1 MIKTLSEDPEI
12 MIDTISTIA
21 GLTTSDSLNTTDLGI
36 VVTPVRLSDR
46 TKPTAVAASETEGVA
61 TSV

>member
-12 MIDTISTIA
+12 MIDTTSTIA

-46 TKPTAVAASETEGVA
+46 PKPTAVAVSETEGVA
-61 TSV
+61 TSI